1 MLYGD
6 DKLRQMARSILPS
19 RWRGAARAKAHL
31 KRATRRGVKCRLSQL
46 ARDASAWEDEY
57 GLDDD
62 AWVGPVVRDRRG
74 SDKLAH
80 FERWAVRVTASLPQ
94 TDRLSAVR
102 AVLPKGLI
110 GQHAVEHL
118 RWWPE
123 FQHPNEA
130 EVRAAIRRSWY
141 GGRGRSMNRGEMA
154 ELLRELLTVHEGHTA
169 VNLVMRSSMVFLH
182 AGLVAVRLGAP
193 RTLHGRDECCRSWAM
208 CSPAT
213 ATSGRSTR
221 SHATWRRTSALG
233 AFARPRSNSPKICGS
248 PMLGGST
255 HL

>member
-31 KRATRRGVKCRLSQL
+31 KRATRREVKCHLSQL
-46 ARDASAWEDEY
+46 TRDVAAWEDEY

-80 FERWAVRVTASLPQ
+80 FERWAARVTAALPQ

-130 EVRAAIRRSWY
+130 VVRAAARSRWYAGRR
-141 GGRGRSMNRGEMA
+141 RGMDRGEMA
-154 ELLRELLTVHEGHTA
+154 ELLRELLTVNEGHAA
-169 VNLVMRSSMVFLH
+169 VNLVMRRSKLM
-182 AGLVAVRLGAP
+182 LGPDDVVQRRIGTP
-193 RTLHGRDECCRSWAM
+193 RMLHGRDDVLAFLAEL
-208 CSPAT
+208 
-213 ATSGRSTR
+213 SGRGTDGRQREALERYLAAYKRTR
-221 SHATWRRTSALG
+221 GVRAAALELPEDL
-233 AFARPRSNSPKICGS
+233 RIPDDWW
-248 PMLGGST
+248 
-255 HL
+255 

>member
-1 MLYGD
+1 
-6 DKLRQMARSILPS
+6 MARSILPS

-31 KRATRRGVKCRLSQL
+31 KRATRREVKCRLSQL
-46 ARDASAWEDEY
+46 TRDASAWEDEY

-94 TDRLSAVR
+94 IDRLSAVR

-130 EVRAAIRRSWY
+130 EVRAASRSRWY
-141 GGRGRSMNRGEMA
+141 AGRHRSMDRGEMA

-169 VNLVMRSSMVFLH
+169 VNLVMRSSMVFVR

-193 RTLHGRDECCRSWAM
+193 RMLHGRDDVLRF
-208 CSPAT
+208 
-213 ATSGRSTR
+213 
-221 SHATWRRTSALG
+221 LG
-233 AFARPRSNSPKICGS
+233 DVFARGGNERSQHALSRYLAAYKRTRNVRAAALELPEDLRI
-248 PMLGGST
+248 PNAWW
-255 HL
+255 